1 MVARASRR
9 SSTKALITFRNL
21 FPIAATGHPA
31 MPFDDG
37 TAEVIVFDPP
47 HLPAAAGSSESDE
60 QMKRDY
66 GLASAPRG
74 NDITSVFQPFLREA
88 SRVLAPDGVIF
99 AKVKDYVHN
108 HAYRWCM
115 VAFIEAAKS
124 VDGLTPC
131 DLVVK
136 VDPCGGNLKSSKW
149 ESAHHLRN
157 QHCYWIVVR
166 KGRCERKKVAASS
179 RKGTRRSKNSR

>member
-1 MVARASRR
+1 
-9 SSTKALITFRNL
+9 
-21 FPIAATGHPA
+21 
-31 MPFDDG
+31 
-37 TAEVIVFDPP
+37 
-47 HLPAAAGSSESDE
+47 
-60 QMKRDY
+60 
-66 GLASAPRG
+66 
-74 NDITSVFQPFLREA
+74 
-88 SRVLAPDGVIF
+88 
-99 AKVKDYVHN
+99 
-108 HAYRWCM
+108 M